1 MSNCAYLYEPKIFLR
16 MKKTSPEV
24 IELKKQVEA
33 RLERRMK
40 TPKDFSFLRS
50 VIWESS
56 HEIIST
62 TTLKRLWGYI
72 SGADETRSSTLDIL
86 SRFLG
91 FKDWE
96 DFLTFIDQTDG
107 SNPIRSFHISSDSL
121 NEGDRLS
128 VSWKPDRRC
137 IFRYLGN
144 SEFVV
149 ESSENSKLQ
158 AGDTFSAT
166 LFILDEPLYL
176 NNYVHEGHPPIP
188 FVVGNRDGLCELKVD
203 RGPISDSA
211 F

>member
-1 MSNCAYLYEPKIFLR
+1 MNKN
-16 MKKTSPEV
+16 SPEV
-24 IELKKQVEA
+24 TELKKQVE
-33 RLERRMK
+33 LKLDRRMK
-40 TPKDFSFLRS
+40 TPKDFSFLRTA
-50 VIWESS
+50 IWESN

-96 DFLTFIDQTDG
+96 DCLTFIDQTDG

-121 NEGDRLS
+121 REGDRLS

-137 IFRYLGN
+137 TFRYLGN

-149 ESSENSKLQ
+149 ETSENSKLQ
-158 AGDTFSAT
+158 AGDTFSAS
-166 LFILDEPLYL
+166 LFILGEPLYV
-176 NNYVHEGHPPIP
+176 NNYVHDGNPPLP
-188 FVVGNRDGLCELKVD
+188 FVVGNRDGLCTLE
-203 RGPISDSA
+203 II
-211 F
+211 